1 MRSPEETLEVLD
13 ALHAV
18 YSRIAHDLIITYA
31 GGDKSVKDAQ
41 DQAEGA
47 EQVIFIF
54 AKVVQKQL
62 SE

>member
-18 YSRIAHDLIITYA
+18 YSRIAHDLIVTYA
-31 GGDKSVKDAQ
+31 AGDKSLKNAR

-47 EQVIFIF
+47 EQVIFLF
-54 AKVVQKQL
+54 AKAVQKQL